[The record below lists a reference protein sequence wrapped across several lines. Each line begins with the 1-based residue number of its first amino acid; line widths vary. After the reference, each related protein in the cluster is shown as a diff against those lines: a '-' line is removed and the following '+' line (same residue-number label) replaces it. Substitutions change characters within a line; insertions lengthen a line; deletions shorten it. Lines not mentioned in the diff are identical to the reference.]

1 MPDNDADSTERAVG
15 DIGMARERT
24 DLAWN
29 RSGLA
34 VAATVAI
41 VLRRLWPLH
50 GGREDITLA
59 LIGAGGLIWA
69 VGMRLGRRMTQKHRV
84 EGSMGESACR
94 LLTLGTMLLALAGF
108 VGGIL

>member
-1 MPDNDADSTERAVG
+1 VANYADSEEAAG
-15 DIGMARERT
+15 DPGLARERT

-34 VAATVAI
+34 VAVTAAI

-50 GGREDITLA
+50 GGRADVTLA
-59 LIGAGGLIWA
+59 LIATGVVIWA
-69 VGMRLGRRMTQKHRV
+69 SGMWIGRRLARSGASD
-84 EGSMGESACR
+84 GSIGESGCR
-94 LLTLGTMLLALAGF
+94 LLTLGTLILALAGC